1 MILAEPTDWPDFAH
15 YTEFLDVLRQVNTAG
30 TTVVLI
36 THDMHLAL
44 EYTERVLVLSGGRLL
59 ADEHPAVVLTDPGLA
74 ARADLVTTGLHE
86 LARRCGIAEGHTLV
100 RRFVAA
106 DRAAREVAPWPRRC
120 WATSAVPAPCTRCPG
135 CPSWCSPCPWW
146 SGRSSASIC
155 AISWPSRPVRCC
167 CGASPGFGCAIS
179 RRCCG

>member
-1 MILAEPTDWPDFAH
+1 MDF
-15 YTEFLDVLRQVNTAG
+15 LRQVNTAG

-106 DRAAREVAPWPRRC
+106 DRAAREVAP
-120 WATSAVPAPCTRCPG
+120 
-135 CPSWCSPCPWW
+135 
-146 SGRSSASIC
+146 
-155 AISWPSRPVRCC
+155 
-167 CGASPGFGCAIS
+167 
-179 RRCCG
+179 